1 MLVNVGCATVG
12 CGVDITCRQT
22 ISTGKY
28 KTRTDTWSLARARSH
43 THTPATKKK
52 PIRCK
57 RVRRVWKK
65 RPKWIESTTGKA
77 INMHTHT
84 HTDSTQ
90 MWESNQT
97 TREKQTQRG
106 KRRGQAKRGRPPHTQ
121 LTVKICTLYTH
132 YFGARPEE
140 GKWLSEQQRNI
151 EPVWARSYYGVYGR
165 IMNVMSDG
173 KSSLH
178 CQSFTT
184 ARWCR
189 GSQY

>member
-1 MLVNVGCATVG
+1 MLVALLLAVALILLAGKQYQQANIRHAQIH
-12 CGVDITCRQT
+12 GVSR
-22 ISTGKY
+22 
-28 KTRTDTWSLARARSH
+28 ARAR
-43 THTPATKKK
+43 TP
-52 PIRCK
+52 IH
-57 RVRRVWKK
+57 RRQRRNRSAVNGSVECERKGQSK
-65 RPKWIESTTGKA
+65 SNRRRA
-77 INMHTHT
+77 IHMHTHT
-84 HTDSTQ
+84 QRDSTQ

-151 EPVWARSYYGVYGR
+151 EPVSARSYYGVYGR